1 MVKRTSLLEEI
12 GEYEEGK
19 MPPEKTYVTED
30 EVKKKIPVHK
40 AIQLAQQAYIKLST
54 GQALNPERAILT
66 TREGTSLYCMPS
78 HVTGLKTITVKIAR
92 FNPNNPERGLPSV
105 MAKVHMYDASTGS
118 EMAEV
123 EAENLTVLRT
133 AASSAVA
140 TNLLARHDSTT
151 LGIFGTGRQ
160 AEGHIPAIRE
170 VRDIQQVIV
179 YSRNMASREA
189 FARKAARTYEIGVKA
204 ASSPEEVLA
213 DSDILVL
220 ATNSKTPLFPGELV
234 KPRSHVNATGSSL
247 PDAREVDTALVKR
260 STITVDFKPQALK
273 TYGDIL
279 IPLREKAIRETD
291 ISEIGELL
299 VHSKLREKTGDKITL
314 FKSGGVAV
322 LDAVFAEYLLSPW
335 HKAETWQDIV
345 EEKNRSF

>member
-1 MVKRTSLLEEI
+1 MVKRTTLLEEI
-12 GEYEEGK
+12 AEYEEGR
-19 MPPEKTYVTED
+19 MPPEKTYITED
-30 EVKKKIPVHK
+30 QVKKKIPLDK
-40 AIQLAQQAYIKLST
+40 AIQLAEQAYVKLST
-54 GQALNPERAILT
+54 GQALNPERTFLT
-66 TREGTSLYCMPS
+66 TPEGTTLYCMPS

-92 FNPNNPERGLPSV
+92 FNPNNPERSLPSV
-105 MAKVHMYDASTGS
+105 MAKVHMYDASTGH
-118 EMAEV
+118 EVAEV

-140 TNLLARHDSTT
+140 TNLLAREDSTT

-160 AEGHIPAIRE
+160 AEAHIPAIRE
-170 VRDIQQVIV
+170 IRDIQQVLV
-179 YSRNMASREA
+179 YSRNIASREA
-189 FARKAARTYEIGVKA
+189 FAKNAARTYQIGVKA
-204 ASSPEEVLA
+204 AASPEEVLA

-234 KPRSHVNATGSSL
+234 KPRSHVNAIGASL
-247 PDAREVDTALVKR
+247 PDAREVDTTLVKR
-260 STITVDFKPQALK
+260 STTVVDFKPQALK

-279 IPLREKAIRETD
+279 IPIREKAIRETD

-299 VHSKLREKTGDKITL
+299 VHPTAREKNRDKITL

-335 HKAETWQDIV
+335 HKAKTWQNIV
-345 EEKNRSF
+345 EEKNRRV